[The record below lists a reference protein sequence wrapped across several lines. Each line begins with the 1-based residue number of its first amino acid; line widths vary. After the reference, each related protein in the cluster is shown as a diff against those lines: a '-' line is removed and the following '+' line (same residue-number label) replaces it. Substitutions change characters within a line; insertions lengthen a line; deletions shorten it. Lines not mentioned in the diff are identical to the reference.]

1 MVGFFNIFFNG
12 LEFVVLGPE
21 VREPNKETKNSRLFK
36 KIVEYLKTDS
46 YMYAP
51 LVAAPQ
57 SISPP
62 TGPSISVIIII
73 FIVLLLEIKLQICV
87 SYCKFSAP
95 P

>member
-1 MVGFFNIFFNG
+1 MVGFFNIFFYG
-12 LEFVVLGPE
+12 LEFVVGPE
-21 VREPNKETKNSRLFK
+21 VRGPNKETKNSRLFK

-62 TGPSISVIIII
+62 TGPSISVIII
-73 FIVLLLEIKLQICV
+73 FFL
-87 SYCKFSAP
+87 SFYC
-95 P
+95 